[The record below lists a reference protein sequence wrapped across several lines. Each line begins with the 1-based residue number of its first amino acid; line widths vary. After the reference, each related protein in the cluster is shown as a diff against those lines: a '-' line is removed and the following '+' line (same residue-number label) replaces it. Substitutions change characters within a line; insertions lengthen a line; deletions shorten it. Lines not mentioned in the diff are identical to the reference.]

1 MNEALAAVKW
11 LLSQAEPEARRTAAQ
26 QLVKLDGADAISF
39 LMKALADDDWRVRR
53 EAALA
58 APQLAPRDAVIAAL
72 LPAFSNDENIGLRNS
87 AVEALTGIGADAIG
101 PILEELMTLS
111 SDAKKLAI
119 ETLAG
124 ITDERSASALE
135 ALLEADDVNIACS
148 AAEALAQVAKRSP
161 ELRDDAVTALVRN
174 LERADTYFRV
184 AILEGLKLLEAE
196 LPWSVYAKI
205 SGDPMLRRYAVSAA
219 ARVSDHEALDLLV
232 ATLARGPKALAREA
246 AIVLGEKV
254 HSAKNDPALV
264 AYVLQAFGNHAT
276 VAAPILTF
284 ARAYDDLPARAG
296 AITLLG
302 LLRDPATIPAIIG
315 ALSEEALAERA
326 ERALRLVGGDAIGPI
341 IALAKSKEPSARVSA
356 ISMMPSIVHSA
367 KDEVRSTLHG
377 ALVDESNE
385 VKATALRVLGS
396 TGDADDMER
405 IMPMVND
412 ADPRVAAAASAA
424 LAPLAK
430 RYEERA
436 LELVANADVE
446 GPLASAACVVL
457 AAVAEEQPLS
467 RERVRFLERAITS
480 TDPRVR
486 RLAVESLAVN
496 PTDDVID
503 VLQLGLADEERD
515 VQLAA
520 IRALGRA
527 GKGEPIEILILGA
540 RDGELVASG
549 LSALSECDEPRT
561 LALAAKLVDSRD
573 PLVAC
578 AAVDAL
584 GRMGGPD
591 ARRALL
597 RGLVHSDADVVRLAL
612 TELQLPETEAEREA
626 IAACLTSPS
635 PSVRRAAVDAIGQ
648 ERSRESRRIVRRR
661 LDEESDPRVIEMIL
675 AVLAEGAG
683 ESGVV

>member
-26 QLVKLDGADAISF
+26 QLVKVDGAEAVAF
-39 LMKALADDDWRVRR
+39 LIQALGDDDWRVRR

-58 APQLAPRDAVIAAL
+58 APLMGPRDYVIASL
-72 LPAFSNDENIGLRNS
+72 IPLFSDDENIGLRNA
-87 AVEALTGIGADAIG
+87 AVEALSGVGADAIG
-101 PILEELMTLS
+101 PILDVLLTLS
-111 SDAKKLAI
+111 SDGKKLAV

-135 ALLEADDVNIACS
+135 ALLENEDVNVACS
-148 AAEALAQVAKRSP
+148 AAEALAQVAKRSAD
-161 ELRDDAVTALVRN
+161 LREDAIAALVRN
-174 LERADTYFRV
+174 VERADTYFRV
-184 AILEGLKLLEAE
+184 ALLEGLKLLEAD
-196 LPWSVYAKI
+196 LPWSVYAKVV
-205 SGDPMLRRYAVSAA
+205 GDPMLRRYAVSAA
-219 ARVSDHEALDLLV
+219 ARMNDNEALDLLV

-246 AIVLGEKV
+246 TIVLGEKV
-254 HSAKNDPALV
+254 YTATNDPALV
-264 AYVLQAFGNHAT
+264 AYVHEAFSKFAT
-276 VAAPILTF
+276 VSTTILAF
-284 ARAYDDLPARAG
+284 ARAHDDLAVRAG

-315 ALSEEALAERA
+315 ALSEEALADRA
-326 ERALRLVGGDAIGPI
+326 ERALRLVGGGAIGPI
-341 IALAKSKEPSARVSA
+341 MALAKSNEPSSRVSA

-367 KDEVRSTLHG
+367 KDEVRTTLHG
-377 ALVDESNE
+377 ALTDESNE
-385 VKATALRVLGS
+385 VRATALRVLGS

-412 ADPRVAAAASAA
+412 ADPRVAAAAAAA

-430 RYEERA
+430 RFEERA
-436 LELVANADVE
+436 LELVTHAEVE

-457 AAVAEEQPLS
+457 AAVAEAHPLT
-467 RERVRFLERAITS
+467 RDRIRFLERAITS

-496 PTDDVID
+496 PSDDVVD

-549 LSALSECDEPRT
+549 LSALSECDEERA
-561 LALAAKLVDSRD
+561 LAIAAKLVDSRD

-584 GRMGGPD
+584 GRAGGVS
-591 ARRALL
+591 ARTALL
-597 RGLVHSDADVVRLAL
+597 RGLEHPDGDVVRLAL
-612 TELQLPETEAEREA
+612 TELGIPESEVERER
-626 IAACLTSPS
+626 IGACLRNPS
-635 PSVRRAAVDAIGQ
+635 PSVRRAAVDSIGH

-661 LDEESDPRVIEMIL
+661 LDEETDPRVIEMIL
-675 AVLAEGAG
+675 SVLAEGAG
-683 ESGVV
+683 DSGVL